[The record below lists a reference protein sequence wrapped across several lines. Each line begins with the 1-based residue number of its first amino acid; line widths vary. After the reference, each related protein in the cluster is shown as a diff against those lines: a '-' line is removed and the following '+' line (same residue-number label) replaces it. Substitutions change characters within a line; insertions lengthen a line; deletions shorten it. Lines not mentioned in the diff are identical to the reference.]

1 MSQAANAS
9 EYGDDN
15 NLYTTVMA
23 FHDWSRNYEG
33 RGEGNEDT
41 DEEEEA
47 AGGEAGG
54 AAGDDT
60 RSQAGSKHGES
71 SPPLGGAPGGHE
83 GMRSMMGESKTCQLL
98 NSSIGARAVK
108 EIQAK
113 AEYRKEG
120 YDPNRG

>member
-1 MSQAANAS
+1 MMSLLN
-9 EYGDDN
+9 E
-15 NLYTTVMA
+15 
-23 FHDWSRNYEG
+23 HKEPPNYEG